1 MTLSNDKLLLAIP
14 KGRILAGLEQIF
26 KNIEFKIEDSFYQD
40 STRKLIFKTN
50 IKNIEVIKVRSF
62 DVATFVKYG
71 GADIGIAGLDVIEE
85 FNSEEIYRL
94 IDLNIGKCRLSIASC
109 KDILDLQ
116 NINKIK
122 VATKYVNLTTKFFN
136 QYGIQAQ
143 IIKLNGAIEIAAK
156 IGLADYII
164 DLVDTGKTLKSNN
177 MIENMKILKVSSY
190 LIANKA
196 AFIQKNKS
204 INDFVTNFLKIDIEN

>member
-62 DVATFVKYG
+62 DVATFVEYG

>member
-14 KGRILAGLEQIF
+14 KGRILASLEQIF

-94 IDLNIGKCRLSIASC
+94 IDLNIGKCRLSIASS

-116 NINKIK
+116 NINQIK
-122 VATKYVNLTTKFFN
+122 VATKYVNLATRFFN

-190 LIANKA
+190 LITNKA
-196 AFIQKNKS
+196 AFVQKNKS
-204 INDFVTNFLKIDIEN
+204 INDFITNFLKIDIEN

>member
-14 KGRILAGLEQIF
+14 KGRILASLEQIF

-94 IDLNIGKCRLSIASC
+94 IDLNIGKCRLSIASS

-116 NINKIK
+116 NINQIK
-122 VATKYVNLTTKFFN
+122 VATKYVNLTTRFFN

-196 AFIQKNKS
+196 SFIQKNKS
-204 INDFVTNFLKIDIEN
+204 INDFITNFLKIDIEN